1 MCIARPFKSGSE
13 FIAQH
18 SPCKLQRTTSV
29 LQKTGGVYIFCTMAT
44 ARDCQASILT
54 KDCKTGQ
61 IPDML
66 QLDLSKD
73 CDFIMFLDLHIC
85 FV

>member
-1 MCIARPFKSGSE
+1 
-13 FIAQH
+13 
-18 SPCKLQRTTSV
+18 
-29 LQKTGGVYIFCTMAT
+29 MAT